1 MRHNHRWQLWSEIGI
16 GVLMGVT
23 AFLAVSGVNV
33 LPVVLV
39 AALVLAFVY
48 QSRGQIGPQRFAA
61 TVANPVAVSFD
72 DIGGQGTA
80 KRELIEAI
88 DFLAHKKE
96 AEALGIRPLKG
107 ILLAGPPGTGK
118 TMLAK
123 AAATYTNSVFLS
135 ASGSEFVEVY
145 AGVGAQRV
153 RRLFNDA
160 RAAAER
166 AARHSAIIFIDE
178 IDVLGG
184 QRGRH
189 QSHLEYDQTLNQLLV
204 EMDGIQAS
212 KVQILVIGAT
222 NRPDLLDPALLRP
235 GRFDRIVRV
244 DLPDY
249 EGRLA
254 ILQLHSRQ
262 RPLAADVDLAEV
274 AHATYGFSGAQLES
288 LVNEAAIL
296 ALRRGLSEITGELL
310 HEAIDK
316 VMLGDRAERS
326 PGQDERRRVAYH
338 EAGHALVSEMVR
350 PGSVATVTIAPRGQA
365 MGYVRHAFSDDLH
378 MYTMTQLENEIAV
391 LLAGSAAEKLVLG
404 DRSTGA
410 TNDLNRAV
418 ELARTMVQNGMSAL
432 GFVDAEDFH
441 SEDVKKAV
449 SDILTAQEK
458 RCTALLTLHRR
469 ALDEVTSD
477 LIKHETI
484 AGQVVQ
490 AALRNDEQP
499 ALAG

>member
-1 MRHNHRWQLWSEIGI
+1 MGNNRRWKLWSEIGI
-16 GVLMGVT
+16 GAAMGVVV
-23 AFLAVSGVNV
+23 FLALTGVDV
-33 LPVVLV
+33 LPVVLL
-39 AALVLAFVY
+39 ALLVLALVY
-48 QSRGQIGPQRFAA
+48 AARGQLPQRRFGTPVPA
-61 TVANPVAVSFD
+61 TTTVSFD
-72 DIGGQGTA
+72 DIGGQNSA

-96 AEALGIRPLKG
+96 ADTLGIRPLKG

-153 RRLFNDA
+153 RQLFSEA

-166 AARHSAIIFIDE
+166 AERHSAIIFIDE

-204 EMDGIQAS
+204 EMDGIQGGG
-212 KVQILVIGAT
+212 VQILVIGAT
-222 NRPDLLDPALLRP
+222 NRPDLLDQALLRP
-235 GRFDRIVRV
+235 GRFDRVVRV

-254 ILQLHSRQ
+254 ILQLHCRR
-262 RPLAADVDLAEV
+262 RPLAEDVDLAQV

-296 ALRRGLSEITGELL
+296 ALRRGRREIAADLL

-316 VMLGDRAERS
+316 VMLGDRADRT
-326 PGQDERRRVAYH
+326 PGEDERRRVAYH
-338 EAGHALVSEMVR
+338 EAGHALVSEVVK
-350 PGSVATVTIAPRGQA
+350 PGSVATVTIAPRGDA
-365 MGYVRHAFSDDLH
+365 MGYVRHAPRDDLH
-378 MYTMTQLENEIAV
+378 MYTMTQLENEISV
-391 LLAGSAAEKLVLG
+391 LLAGSVAEKLALG

-410 TNDLNRAV
+410 TNDLARAV
-418 ELARTMVQNGMSAL
+418 EFARTMVRNGMSAL
-432 GFVDAEDFH
+432 GFVDAEDFR
-441 SEDVKKAV
+441 SADVTRAV
-449 SDILTAQEK
+449 SEILASQEE
-458 RCTALLTLHRR
+458 RCLAVLTEHREAL
-469 ALDEVTSD
+469 E
-477 LIKHETI
+477 EI
-484 AGQVVQ
+484 AGLLVENETVAGEAVRQ
-490 AALRNDEQP
+490 AVAR
-499 ALAG
+499 AGVTAAAG